1 MMDIITFYSKKYNI
15 PTFVDPKKLDPA
27 LYKGVN
33 FITPNLKEFKNFYP
47 YLNKKEKVKK
57 IFEKTKINFLVVTNG
72 FRGSFYINKNLSEIN
87 FKGFKIIERDVSGA
101 GDTFLASL
109 VYSFIKTKNIDL
121 SMNFS
126 NKMASEVVKIK
137 NICTPKKK
145 IFQLENRKLLNNNKK
160 NVYIWKKN
168 NFKIGVANG
177 CFDLYHKGHKY
188 FLSECK
194 KYCDKL
200 IVLLNTDSS
209 VKVNKGT
216 NRPIDKLNIRYKNI
230 TENFDVDYCIPFS
243 EQTPLKILKKI
254 LPNIIFKGSD
264 YIAKNV
270 VGYSLMKKNKGKI
283 VIIKRYKNYST
294 TNLLNNKSR
303 FIL

>member
-1 MMDIITFYSKKYNI
+1 MH
-15 PTFVDPKKLDPA
+15 
-27 LYKGVN
+27 
-33 FITPNLKEFKNFYP
+33 
-47 YLNKKEKVKK
+47 
-57 IFEKTKINFLVVTNG
+57 
-72 FRGSFYINKNLSEIN
+72 SE
-87 FKGFKIIERDVSGA
+87 
-101 GDTFLASL
+101 
-109 VYSFIKTKNIDL
+109 
-121 SMNFS
+121 
-126 NKMASEVVKIK
+126 
-137 NICTPKKK
+137 KK
-145 IFQLENRKLLNNNKK
+145 IFQLENKKLLNNNKK